1 MTTSLITGATA
12 GIGHEYAVQLAA
24 RGDDLV
30 LVARNAERL
39 ETVAAGLRAAYGVAV
54 EVLAADLVDRDQ
66 LALVEA
72 RLADRERPIDLL
84 VNNAGFGLKKRFLDN
99 TVEEETEMLEV
110 LVTAV
115 LRLSH
120 AALGPMAERG
130 SGGIINVSSV
140 AAFLPRG
147 SYSAAKAW
155 VNSFSE
161 WAHLEYKSRGVK
173 VMALC
178 PGFTKTEFH
187 ERMQVTRGD
196 GFMWLDVDFL
206 VRRSLQDFEKGRA
219 YSIPGAQYRTITVL
233 TKAIPN
239 RVLRLTQ
246 SVGRPLSRL
255 GPQLVERAGW
265 PDQPSGC
272 RAAGRSGSS
281 ARSGSMGSGLGLG
294 VTGSVVTWLPDGQGP
309 FVGPVRESSVGERPE
324 RLGPMVAPAQRRQ
337 AIGMGLPGGPPS
349 IDRDVLLDVVEVA
362 YLRRTT
368 DTRDRHRSCRGTG
381 LPRPSA
387 PAGHA
392 DRRP

>member
-12 GIGHEYAVQLAA
+12 GIGHEYARQLAA

-39 ETVAAGLRAAYGVAV
+39 DEVAAAFRSAHGIEV
-54 EVLAADLVDRDQ
+54 EVLVADLVDRDQ

-84 VNNAGFGLKKRFLDN
+84 VNNAGFGLRKRFLDN

-147 SYSAAKAW
+147 TYSAAKAW

-161 WAHLEYKSRGVK
+161 WAHLEYKSRGVT
-173 VMALC
+173 VMSLC

-187 ERMQVTRGD
+187 ERMQVTPGD

-206 VRRSLQDFEKGRA
+206 VRKSLQDFDKGRA
-219 YSIPGAQYRTITVL
+219 YSIPGAQYKTIIAL
-233 TKAIPN
+233 TRAIPN

-246 SVGRPLSRL
+246 SIGRR
-255 GPQLVERAGW
+255 
-265 PDQPSGC
+265 
-272 RAAGRSGSS
+272 
-281 ARSGSMGSGLGLG
+281 
-294 VTGSVVTWLPDGQGP
+294 
-309 FVGPVRESSVGERPE
+309 
-324 RLGPMVAPAQRRQ
+324 
-337 AIGMGLPGGPPS
+337 
-349 IDRDVLLDVVEVA
+349 
-362 YLRRTT
+362 
-368 DTRDRHRSCRGTG
+368 
-381 LPRPSA
+381 
-387 PAGHA
+387 
-392 DRRP
+392 

>member
-12 GIGHEYAVQLAA
+12 GIGHEYARQLAA

-30 LVARNAERL
+30 LVARNPERL
-39 ETVAAGLRAAYGVAV
+39 EAVAAELRAAHGVAV
-54 EVLAADLVDRDQ
+54 EVLVADLVDRDQ

-99 TVEEETEMLEV
+99 SVEEETAMLEV

-161 WAHLEYKSRGVK
+161 WAHMEYKSRGVK
-173 VMALC
+173 VMVLC

-187 ERMQVTRGD
+187 DRMQVTRGD

-206 VRRSLQDFEKGRA
+206 VSKSLQDFDKGRA
-219 YSIPGAQYRTITVL
+219 FSIPGAQYKTIIAL

-239 RVLRLTQ
+239 R
-246 SVGRPLSRL
+246 
-255 GPQLVERAGW
+255 A
-265 PDQPSGC
+265 
-272 RAAGRSGSS
+272 
-281 ARSGSMGSGLGLG
+281 
-294 VTGSVVTWLPDGQGP
+294 
-309 FVGPVRESSVGERPE
+309 
-324 RLGPMVAPAQRRQ
+324 
-337 AIGMGLPGGPPS
+337 
-349 IDRDVLLDVVEVA
+349 
-362 YLRRTT
+362 LRRTQ
-368 DTRDRHRSCRGTG
+368 SIG
-381 LPRPSA
+381 
-387 PAGHA
+387 
-392 DRRP
+392 RR